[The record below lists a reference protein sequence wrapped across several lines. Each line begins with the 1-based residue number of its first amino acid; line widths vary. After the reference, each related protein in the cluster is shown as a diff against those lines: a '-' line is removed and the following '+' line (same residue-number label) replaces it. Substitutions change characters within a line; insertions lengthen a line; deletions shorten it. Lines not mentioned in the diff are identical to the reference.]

1 MQPLKSKTRRIK
13 FWFHLTGAYIIR
25 YRKILSASLVFVLIL
40 IYTFFKIWPAV
51 ARSNVITQG
60 YVGTYTI
67 ESIPSV
73 VLSLATQ
80 SLISVDVS
88 GRPIPKL
95 SSHWT
100 ISPDGATYVVF
111 LRDNL
116 KWHNDTGV
124 DAKDITIAID
134 NIQITALNNKAIE
147 FKLPNPIAS
156 FPTILDKPVFKS
168 KTFYGTGEFR
178 IVDIVKVGEIIKKIS
193 LVAKAKNQPRVDI
206 KFYQTEEQLA
216 NAVKIGEVKSA
227 LVASASQFETWT
239 NLEVEKNVDSNEVV
253 TIFFNTADREL
264 AVKELRQA
272 LIFAINRSQ
281 FDGQPATGPISP
293 KSWAYSTNTKRYEY
307 NTGRAKELLTK
318 SQATNPQIT
327 LTVTGDLK
335 ELAAQI
341 KKNWEEIGIK
351 VELKEEKQI
360 PKDFQT
366 LLAINKIP
374 SDPDQYSLWH
384 STQKETNLTKLKDV
398 KIDKLLE
405 DARTTQDEEIRK
417 GLYQDFQRFLTEEA
431 PAAFLYHPYKYQ
443 VVYKNIKP
451 LLSKLPK

>member
-13 FWFHLTGAYIIR
+13 FWFYLTWAYTIR
-25 YRKILSASLVFVLIL
+25 YRKILSASIL
-40 IYTFFKIWPAV
+40 LTLMLFWAFFKIWPAV
-51 ARSNVITQG
+51 SRSNVITQG
-60 YVGTYTI
+60 HVGTYTI
-67 ESIPSV
+67 ESIPTE
-73 VLSLATQ
+73 VLSQATE
-80 SLISVDVS
+80 SLISADVS

-100 ISPDGATYVVF
+100 ISADGKTYVVF

-116 KWHNDTGV
+116 KWHNDTQV

-134 NIQITALNNKAIE
+134 NVQITALNNKAIE
-147 FKLPNPIAS
+147 FRLPNPIAS

-178 IVDIVKVGEIIKKIS
+178 IVDIDKIGEIIKKIS
-193 LVAKAKNQPRVDI
+193 LVPKAKNLPRVDI

-227 LVASASQFETWT
+227 SVASASQFETWS
-239 NLEVEKNVDSNEVV
+239 NLEVEKSVDASEVITV
-253 TIFFNTADREL
+253 FFNTADREL
-264 AVKELRQA
+264 ASKELRQA
-272 LIFAINRSQ
+272 LIFGIERGQ
-281 FDGQPATGPISP
+281 FDGIAASSPISP
-293 KSWAYSTNTKRYEY
+293 KSWAYSTNVKRYEY

-318 SQATNPQIT
+318 SQASNPQIT
-327 LTVTGDLK
+327 LTVTGDLRD
-335 ELAAQI
+335 LAMQI

-360 PKDFQT
+360 PKDFQA
-366 LLAINKIP
+366 LLAVNKIP
-374 SDPDQYSLWH
+374 ADPDQYSLWH
-384 STQKETNLTKLKDV
+384 STQKDTNLTRLRDV

-405 DARTTQDEEIRK
+405 DGRTVQDEEERK
-417 GLYQDFQRFLTEEA
+417 KLYGDFQRFLTEDA
-431 PAAFLYHPYKYQ
+431 PAAFLYHPYKYH

-451 LLSKLPK
+451 LLAKLPK